1 MEILRSV
8 VTIDLYTMTNFIT
21 VGGGCIVLPFIIKRR
36 LYKIMETVKYKG
48 KTYTVSRYV
57 DTPDKKLF
65 TVAKQ
70 NKAREL
76 LLSGLGCEE
85 VSQRLNVDTMA
96 LISWWEAEIKRINIS
111 IAVKNYSEGK
121 SKKVI
126 CTNLTTGEEKIYPSL
141 SSCGK
146 AIGTVASTVR
156 LKIQQGKSF
165 RNYAFRYAED

>member
-1 MEILRSV
+1 
-8 VTIDLYTMTNFIT
+8 
-21 VGGGCIVLPFIIKRR
+21 
-36 LYKIMETVKYKG
+36 METVKFRG

-57 DTPDKKLF
+57 DKPDKKLF

-70 NKAREL
+70 AVAREL
-76 LLSGLGCEE
+76 LLSGLGSEE
-85 VSQRLNVDTMA
+85 VAQRLNVDTMA

-111 IAVKNYSEGK
+111 KAVKDFSEGR
-121 SKKVI
+121 SKQVI
-126 CTNLTTGEEKIYPSL
+126 CTNLTTGQETIYPSL

-165 RNYAFRYAED
+165 RNYAFRYAD

>member
-1 MEILRSV
+1 
-8 VTIDLYTMTNFIT
+8 
-21 VGGGCIVLPFIIKRR
+21 
-36 LYKIMETVKYKG
+36 METVKYKG

-70 NKAREL
+70 KKAREL

-146 AIGTVASTVR
+146 ACGTVASTVR

>member
-1 MEILRSV
+1 
-8 VTIDLYTMTNFIT
+8 
-21 VGGGCIVLPFIIKRR
+21 
-36 LYKIMETVKYKG
+36 METVKYKG

-57 DTPDKKLF
+57 NTEDKKLF

-76 LLSGLGCEE
+76 LLSGLCSEE
-85 VSQRLNVDTMA
+85 VAQRLNVDIMA

-111 IAVKNYSEGK
+111 KAVRCFTEGRN
-121 SKKVI
+121 KKVI
-126 CTNLTTGEEKIYPSL
+126 CTNLTTGEEVIYPSL

-146 AIGTVASTVR
+146 ACGTVASTVR

>member
-1 MEILRSV
+1 MSEK
-8 VTIDLYTMTNFIT
+8 VT
-21 VGGGCIVLPFIIKRR
+21 
-36 LYKIMETVKYKG
+36 YKG

-57 DTPDKKLF
+57 NTPDKKLLSPQ
-65 TVAKQ
+65 KQ
-70 NKAREL
+70 DKAREL
-76 LLSGLGCEE
+76 LLSGLSSEE
-85 VSQRLNVDTMA
+85 VSQRLNVNEMT

-111 IAVKNYSEGK
+111 VAVKNFSEGK

-126 CTNLTTGEEKIYPSL
+126 CTNLTTGEETIYPSL

-165 RNYAFRYAED
+165 RNYAFRYEED

>member
-1 MEILRSV
+1 MIEK
-8 VTIDLYTMTNFIT
+8 VTY
-21 VGGGCIVLPFIIKRR
+21 R
-36 LYKIMETVKYKG
+36 G
-48 KTYTVSRYV
+48 KTYVVSRYV
-57 DTPDKKLF
+57 NTPDKKLL
-65 TVAKQ
+65 TPEKQ

-76 LLSGLGCEE
+76 LLSGLGSEE
-85 VSQRLNVDTMA
+85 VAQRLNVDTMA

-126 CTNLTTGEEKIYPSL
+126 CTNLTTGEETIYPSL

-146 AIGTVASTVR
+146 ACGTVASTVR

-165 RNYAFRYAED
+165 RNYAFRYAD

>member
-1 MEILRSV
+1 MSEK
-8 VTIDLYTMTNFIT
+8 VT
-21 VGGGCIVLPFIIKRR
+21 
-36 LYKIMETVKYKG
+36 YKG

-57 DTPDKKLF
+57 NTEDKKLF

-76 LLSGLGCEE
+76 LLSGLGSEE
-85 VSQRLNVDTMA
+85 VAQRLNVDEMA

-111 IAVKNYSEGK
+111 IAVKNFSEGK

-146 AIGTVASTVR
+146 SIGTVASTVR
-156 LKIQQGKSF
+156 LKIQLGKSF
-165 RNYAFRYAED
+165 RKYSFRYEED

>member
-1 MEILRSV
+1 
-8 VTIDLYTMTNFIT
+8 
-21 VGGGCIVLPFIIKRR
+21 
-36 LYKIMETVKYKG
+36 METVKYKG
-48 KTYTVSRYV
+48 KTYVVSRYV
-57 DTPDKKLF
+57 DTEDKKLF

-76 LLSGLGCEE
+76 LLSGLGSEE
-85 VSQRLNVDTMA
+85 VAQRLNVNEMT

-126 CTNLTTGEEKIYPSL
+126 CTNLITGEETIYPSL

-146 AIGTVASTVR
+146 ACGTVASTVR